1 MVNYYPYPCSV
12 LQFPSDSIKLLTILT
27 RLHLSSSPW
36 VDLTICWIC
45 ITLSELN
52 IHNKH
57 LLFQIN
63 TIVLWLTAYE
73 GGGEKCDK
81 IKEKLPNVVK
91 TFMFGFNT
99 TNCTRKCAYKV
110 NDMRCFNI
118 PCNAWFVVGFFR
130 WKSIKI
136 RFISFI
142 HSEWK
147 LLHRHTFIGSTWA
160 NNNFNAHRNESD
172 KWDVCV
178 RVSCSIRSSWFAP
191 IYYYV
196 IAGIFTT
203 QQCFEICSI
212 LSVALTIQCVG
223 IV

>member
-73 GGGEKCDK
+73 RGGVKSVIKSRKSCPMWLRLSCLALTPQIVRGSVHTKSTICDAS
-81 IKEKLPNVVK
+81 
-91 TFMFGFNT
+91 TFHAMHDLLWVFFAG
-99 TNCTRKCAYKV
+99 KV
-110 NDMRCFNI
+110 SKF
-118 PCNAWFVVGFFR
+118 ASFH
-130 WKSIKI
+130 
-136 RFISFI
+136 SFI
-142 HSEWK
+142 RNGNYYIDTHS
-147 LLHRHTFIGSTWA
+147 LA
-160 NNNFNAHRNESD
+160 NNNFNAYRNESD

>member
-73 GGGEKCDK
+73 RGGVKSVIKSRKSCPMWLRLSCLALTPQIVRGSVHTKSTICDAS
-81 IKEKLPNVVK
+81 
-91 TFMFGFNT
+91 TFHAMHDLLWVFFAG
-99 TNCTRKCAYKV
+99 KV
-110 NDMRCFNI
+110 SKF
-118 PCNAWFVVGFFR
+118 ASFH
-130 WKSIKI
+130 
-136 RFISFI
+136 SFI
-142 HSEWK
+142 RNGNYYIDTHS
-147 LLHRHTFIGSTWA
+147 LDQLGRITISTHIETNLISEMCA
-160 NNNFNAHRNESD
+160 FALAVQYGLVDLR
-172 KWDVCV
+172 
-178 RVSCSIRSSWFAP
+178 RS
-191 IYYYV
+191 
-196 IAGIFTT
+196 TT
-203 QQCFEICSI
+203 M
-212 LSVALTIQCVG
+212 
-223 IV
+223 

>member
-73 GGGEKCDK
+73 GGGVKSVIKSRKSCPMWLRLSCLALTPQIVRGSVHTKSTICDAS
-81 IKEKLPNVVK
+81 
-91 TFMFGFNT
+91 TFHAMHDLLWVFFAG
-99 TNCTRKCAYKV
+99 KV
-110 NDMRCFNI
+110 SKF
-118 PCNAWFVVGFFR
+118 ASFH
-130 WKSIKI
+130 
-136 RFISFI
+136 SFI
-142 HSEWK
+142 RNGNYYIDTHS
-147 LLHRHTFIGSTWA
+147 LDQLGRITISTHIETNLISEMCA
-160 NNNFNAHRNESD
+160 FALAVQYGLVDLR
-172 KWDVCV
+172 
-178 RVSCSIRSSWFAP
+178 RS
-191 IYYYV
+191 
-196 IAGIFTT
+196 TT
-203 QQCFEICSI
+203 M
-212 LSVALTIQCVG
+212 
-223 IV
+223 